1 MRPQAALPIHTHASH
16 IVTAQTVYK
25 QSNPDK
31 SQYPRNE
38 DENRRIKLSMESQT
52 PVALQS
58 LSKQFTRSLF
68 TNYID

>member
-1 MRPQAALPIHTHASH
+1 MHAAHVATAHA
-16 IVTAQTVYK
+16 VEK

-38 DENRRIKLSMESQT
+38 DENRQIKPLMESQT

-58 LSKQFTRSLF
+58 LSRPFTRSLF
-68 TNYID
+68 TNDIV